1 MKKIRILLADDHP
14 VVRAGVCAFLENEPD
29 MLVVGEAANAC
40 QAVALAQE
48 LQPDVAILDISM
60 PGHGLDATRQIRAIR
75 PGTQVL
81 ILTFHAQEHFL
92 FLALRAGAAGYVLKS
107 TVDTELLNAIRVVAE
122 GGIFLYPSGARM
134 VVEGYQARLGTNAED
149 AADSLSERERE
160 VVKLIALGYT
170 ASEAAAALGLSAKSV
185 ETYRTRI
192 MQKLGV
198 HNRIGLVQYALLHDL
213 LKEDL
218 EEALS

>member
-1 MKKIRILLADDHP
+1 MKIRVLLADDHP
-14 VVRAGVCAFLENEPD
+14 VVRAGLRAFLEDEPD
-29 MLVVGEAANAC
+29 MMVVGEACNAF

-48 LQPDVAILDISM
+48 LQPNVAILDLSM
-60 PGHGLDATRQIRAIR
+60 PGRGLNATRQIRSTC

-81 ILTFHAQEHFL
+81 ILTFHAQEYFL

-107 TVDTELLNAIRVVAE
+107 AADTELLNAIRVVAA
-122 GGIFLYPSGARM
+122 GGAFLYPSGAKM
-134 VVEGYQARLGTNAED
+134 LVEDYQARLGTDTADGDAE
-149 AADSLSERERE
+149 LSERERE
-160 VVKLIALGYT
+160 VIKLIALGYT
-170 ASEAAAALGLSAKSV
+170 SSEAAEVLALSPKSV

-198 HNRIGLVQYALLHDL
+198 HSRIGLVQYALLHDF

-218 EEALS
+218 EEALL